1 MPTTRPTVHRSPP
14 QSVTGTPRGKA
25 FIAVAGNIGSGKSSL
40 TRLLCKHFGWT
51 PFFESVEDNPYLSD
65 FYADMKRWSFH
76 LQVYFL
82 SNRFRS
88 HKAIAEGPESVVLD
102 RVIYEDAEI
111 FARNLFEIGKM
122 DRRDYD
128 NYLALYGV
136 MTEYL
141 RPPDLLIYLQAN
153 VDTLVRQISLRGR
166 PFEQAIP
173 REYLDQLNR
182 HYESW
187 ITRYALGPLL
197 VVRSDALDFVNKN
210 DDFQNVVEMVCAKL
224 RAPSRSGAQRRRQAG
239 ARAGGSSGRV

>member
-1 MPTTRPTVHRSPP
+1 MNSSARP
-14 QSVTGTPRGKA
+14 QSPLSPAAARPQGKV

-40 TRLLCKHFGWT
+40 TRLLCEHFTWT

-65 FYADMKRWSFH
+65 FYADMHRWSFH

-111 FARNLFEIGKM
+111 FARNLYEIGKM
-122 DRRDYD
+122 DRRDYE
-128 NYLALYGV
+128 NYRALYGV

-141 RPPDLLIYLQAN
+141 RPPDLLIYLRAS
-153 VDTLVRQISLRGR
+153 VDTLLRQISLRGR
-166 PFEQAIP
+166 SFEQSIP
-173 REYLDQLNR
+173 REYLEQLNR

-187 ITRYALGPLL
+187 ITRYTMGPVL
-197 VVRSDALDFVNKN
+197 VLESDTLDFVNRP
-210 DDFQNVVEMVCAKL
+210 DDF
-224 RAPSRSGAQRRRQAG
+224 RRVTELTCQG
-239 ARAGGSSGRV
+239 LGTQQQTGR